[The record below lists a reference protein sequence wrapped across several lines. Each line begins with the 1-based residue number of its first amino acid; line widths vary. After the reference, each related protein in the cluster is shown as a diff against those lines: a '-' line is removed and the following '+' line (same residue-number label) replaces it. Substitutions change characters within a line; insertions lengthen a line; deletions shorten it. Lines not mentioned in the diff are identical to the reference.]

1 MVEPSRP
8 SAADPLAS
16 FARLGARPFRF
27 EGAVALLGLAIAWQ
41 IASYFFPPF
50 LFPPL
55 PAIAGH
61 FFDIF
66 LSWKLTLDAL
76 ATASRILVGMTGAF
90 ILGGALAFLMG
101 RSDRFSRYA
110 YPLLNFN
117 QGVPALSWVV
127 ISIIWFKGIEFRILF
142 IMVMTTLPA
151 FTFQILD
158 AHRAMSKDLFEM
170 ALSFRP
176 SRVDLVRTFVLPT
189 VLPGILTAW
198 KVNLGNASRVVV
210 VAELVG
216 ATGGV
221 GYELL
226 QQQQLFDMA
235 GAIAWTIVLV
245 IFVLIMQRVIGAL
258 EGRLLRYRPVAERAQ

>member
-1 MVEPSRP
+1 MLPPPDAPTRGTWRNGP
-8 SAADPLAS
+8 
-16 FARLGARPFRF
+16 RWNY
-27 EGAVALLGLAIAWQ
+27 EGVVALVGLAVAWQ

-50 LFPPL
+50 LFPPV
-55 PAIAGH
+55 PAIAAH
-61 FFDIF
+61 VLDIF
-66 LSWKLTLDAL
+66 LSGKTLLDVM
-76 ATASRILVGMTGAF
+76 ATALRILAGLAGAF
-90 ILGGALAFLMG
+90 VLGAAIAVLMG
-101 RSDRFSRYA
+101 RAPRFSRYA

-127 ISIIWFKGIEFRILF
+127 ISIIWFKGTEFRIFF
-142 IMVMTTLPA
+142 IMLMTTLPA

-158 AHRAMSKDLFEM
+158 SYRAMSKDLLEM
-170 ALSFRP
+170 TLSFRP
-176 SRVDLVRTFVLPT
+176 SRLDLLRTLVWPS

-221 GYELL
+221 GYQLLL
-226 QQQQLFDMA
+226 QQQVFDMA

-245 IFVLIMQRVIGAL
+245 IFVLLAQRIIDLL
-258 EGRLLRYRPVAERAQ
+258 ETWLLRYRPVAERTL